1 MKKIC
6 LLLLSILF
14 VNLLFS
20 QKVNSREEAISLVE
34 NDCNSFKSLDEK
46 YRADK
51 EIVLLALI
59 NCDGGGNFEY
69 ADKSLQKDKDFI
81 LELIDNNALS
91 LKDLDYS
98 LRKDKEII
106 FKEFNLE
113 NPSIS
118 GIPLPNENGDFS
130 KEVDNILASL
140 SSKPSKPSRAPAVD
154 SSEALKNAVKE
165 LLGAGN

>member
-1 MKKIC
+1 MKKIS
-6 LLLLSILF
+6 LLLLSIIF

-59 NCDGGGNFEY
+59 NCGGGGNFEY

-81 LELIDNNALS
+81 L
-91 LKDLDYS
+91 
-98 LRKDKEII
+98 
-106 FKEFNLE
+106 
-113 NPSIS
+113 
-118 GIPLPNENGDFS
+118 
-130 KEVDNILASL
+130 
-140 SSKPSKPSRAPAVD
+140 
-154 SSEALKNAVKE
+154 
-165 LLGAGN
+165 

>member
-1 MKKIC
+1 MKKIS
-6 LLLLSILF
+6 LLLLSIIF

-20 QKVNSREEAISLVE
+20 QKVNSREEAISLMKVE
-34 NDCNSFKSLDEK
+34 CNLFNSLDEK

-81 LELIDNNALS
+81 LDLIDKNALS

-106 FKEFNLE
+106 FKAVTDYSYE
-113 NPSIS
+113 ITY
-118 GIPLPNENGDFS
+118 
-130 KEVDNILASL
+130 VDNDL
-140 SSKPSKPSRAPAVD
+140 
-154 SSEALKNAVKE
+154 LKDIE
-165 LLGAGN
+165 LEKNQYISDVIEKIIQK